1 MWVPS
6 YELARQYTN
15 DPKNTDWYQQTVIA
29 TYEQIVRADDGKFY
43 IKSKAPKKTVKQQIL
58 DTLETFKNQLI
69 GQTFHSF
76 NRLGKYLIFGLDDY
90 DLVVHLR
97 MEGKFYLYNMLC
109 ENKHIH
115 IVFKLNSGTYMS
127 YHDTRKFGRMYL
139 YPKKEDIHAYP
150 CFKNVGYDYMDERV
164 NGMYFYT
171 CVHSL
176 KRNLKSCL
184 LDQSIMAGVGN
195 IYADE
200 ICFASGLDPR
210 SRASKLSK
218 KDCEKIVF
226 QTKRILQGATRF
238 GGTTIRSYTSSLGVT
253 GRFQLYLN
261 VHDQTQC
268 KVCHHAIKKLTVS
281 QRGAYL
287 CPNCQK
293 RK

>member
-1 MWVPS
+1 M
-6 YELARQYTN
+6 EEC
-15 DPKNTDWYQQTVIA
+15 IC
-29 TYEQIVRADDGKFY
+29 
-43 IKSKAPKKTVKQQIL
+43 IL
-58 DTLETFKNQLI
+58 
-69 GQTFHSF
+69 
-76 NRLGKYLIFGLDDY
+76 
-90 DLVVHLR
+90 
-97 MEGKFYLYNMLC
+97 
-109 ENKHIH
+109 
-115 IVFKLNSGTYMS
+115 
-127 YHDTRKFGRMYL
+127 
-139 YPKKEDIHAYP
+139 KKEDIHAYP

-281 QRGAYL
+281 QRGTYL

>member
-1 MWVPS
+1 MP
-6 YELARQYTN
+6 ELPEVETVRKVLVSQLKGRKITN
-15 DPKNTDWYQQTVIA
+15 ISSDYHEMV
-29 TYEQIVRADDGKFY
+29 EQDFNCFY
-43 IKSKAPKKTVKQQIL
+43 NNLLNEEFLDIK
-58 DTLETFKNQLI
+58 
-69 GQTFHSF
+69 
-76 NRLGKYLIFGLDDY
+76 RMGKYLIFQMTNNYLIA
-90 DLVVHLR
+90 HLR
-97 MEGKFYLYNMLC
+97 MEGKFFYVKTNSMM
-109 ENKHIH
+109 NKHIH
-115 IVFKLNSGTYMS
+115 MIFELDNGYSLLYQ
-127 YHDTRKFGRMYL
+127 DTRKFGRMYL

-268 KVCHHAIKKLTVS
+268 KVCHHAIKKITVS
-281 QRGAYL
+281 QRGTYL